1 MSDTGDGRRSER
13 EAATADEEGRRQ
25 AMLAGAL
32 GSHNLPPRRDV
43 PPPGEAPPAH
53 PVLDRG
59 LRLTSKLLDL
69 ATYALWIVLAIAIA
83 LVYWLS

>member
-13 EAATADEEGRRQ
+13 EAATAEEERRRQ
-25 AMLAGAL
+25 AMLAMAL
-32 GSHNLPPRRDV
+32 GSHNLSPPRDV

-53 PVLDRG
+53 PVLDHV

>member
-13 EAATADEEGRRQ
+13 DAAAAEEERRRQ
-25 AMLAGAL
+25 AMLAMAL
-32 GSHNLPPRRDV
+32 GSHNLPPPRDV

-53 PVLDRG
+53 PMLDRF
-59 LRLTSKLLDL
+59 LRLTTTDLDL
-69 ATYALWIVLAIAIA
+69 TTYALWIVIAIAIA